1 MNDHVNFKDPLCDT
15 CALFRQAARRER
27 LLKYALTNV
36 QEVLEECLN
45 DPEIS
50 NEDKERAEFELDLL
64 ETKEMLSNL
73 AANGPIDFR
82 VTELD

>member
-45 DPEIS
+45 DPE
-50 NEDKERAEFELDLL
+50 FELDLL